1 MVHLEIQ
8 SIIENQLFQ
17 GKVIIIYGPRR
28 VGKTTL
34 SRNILA
40 NREKSRYIN
49 CELLENK
56 TALQT
61 TNSSDLKGFLGN
73 YQ

>member
-1 MVHLEIQ
+1 MIHRDIQ
-8 SIIENQLFQ
+8 SIIENQLNK

-40 NREKSRYIN
+40 NQEKAVTSIVN
-49 CELLENK
+49 
-56 TALQT
+56 
-61 TNSSDLKGFLGN
+61 
-73 YQ
+73 